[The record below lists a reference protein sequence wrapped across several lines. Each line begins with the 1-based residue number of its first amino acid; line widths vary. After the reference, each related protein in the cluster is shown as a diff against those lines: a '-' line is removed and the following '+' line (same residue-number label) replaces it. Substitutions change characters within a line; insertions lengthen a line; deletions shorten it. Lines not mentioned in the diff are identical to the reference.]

1 MKFDLKPVPKAKNLD
16 LIGWSG
22 GYVLVQ
28 FKGRPTRYVLWAQ
41 ILPRPSCQDTR
52 EPYPD
57 KIFTPSSKTGSSATR
72 SETDDGVPENA

>member
-28 FKGRPTRYVLWAQ
+28 FKGRPQQYLGHTA
-41 ILPRPSCQDTR
+41 IAAGGP
-52 EPYPD
+52 
-57 KIFTPSSKTGSSATR
+57 
-72 SETDDGVPENA
+72 